1 MKNQDFHLIHF
12 IEAYDIQKNININ
25 IIDKNKQ
32 FTPEFEPVFR
42 IPFVYKNSSN
52 YISTVYCIKIPISLK
67 NFEILIEIKENNTKN
82 LFKKKF
88 LKKILLT
95 KETLVIFF
103 YMTLNSKIKKE
114 VFLIILF
121 YHLLMNFL
129 FLLMNNFKFI

>member
-1 MKNQDFHLIHF
+1 MENQDFYLIHF
-12 IEAYDIQKNININ
+12 IEAHDIQKNININ
-25 IIDKNKQ
+25 IINKNKQ
-32 FTPEFEPVFR
+32 FTPEFEPVLR
-42 IPFVYKNSSN
+42 IPFVYKSSSD

-82 LFKKKF
+82 LFE
-88 LKKILLT
+88 KKISEKDIADQGNT
-95 KETLVIFF
+95 RYIF